1 MNELKISNIILSVN
15 NLNRSVAFYKD
26 YLGMKVISTIPGD
39 FAFLDGGGVT
49 LALRERS
56 EGSSP
61 GMTEVVFELPDVYA
75 AYESLK
81 SKGLAFSTNP
91 RVVTEMDG
99 RQLVASDF
107 RDPDGHILSIT
118 SWLPKK

>member
-1 MNELKISNIILSVN
+1 
-15 NLNRSVAFYKD
+15 
-26 YLGMKVISTIPGD
+26 MKVISTIPGD
-39 FAFLDGGGVT
+39 FAFLDGGEVT
-49 LALRERS
+49 LALRERTA
-56 EGSSP
+56 GNNP

-81 SKGLAFSTNP
+81 SKGLVFSTNP
-91 RVVTEMDG
+91 RVVTESDA
-99 RQLVASDF
+99 RQLVAADF

>member
-1 MNELKISNIILSVN
+1 MSVFKISNIILPVS
-15 NLNRSVAFYKD
+15 NLNRSVAFYKNN
-26 YLGMKVISTIPGD
+26 LGMKVISIIPGD
-39 FAFLDGGGVT
+39 FAFLDGGEVT
-49 LALRERS
+49 LALRERTA
-56 EGSSP
+56 GSDP

-81 SKGLAFSTNP
+81 SKGLVFSTNP
-91 RVVTEMDG
+91 RVVTESDT
-99 RQLVASDF
+99 RQLVAADF